1 MHESAFPRDAE
12 FNVHEAYHHQGLSQ
26 YGNLVLLPTETR
38 DPRGSLRVIKRCSKR
53 LQKIAKS
60 LTGKGFSPCHTCLPI
75 VADGTKR
82 DLQESFSD

>member
-53 LQKIAKS
+53 LQKNSEK
-60 LTGKGFSPCHTCLPI
+60 PYW
-75 VADGTKR
+75 
-82 DLQESFSD
+82 